1 MSNDTTIK
9 ILLVDDRPDNL
20 MSMEIVLENQ
30 GYEFYKATSGKDAL
44 KILLKEED
52 FSLILLDVRMPIM
65 DGYETAE
72 LIYQREK
79 LRLVPIIFITGQD
92 YEEAAMFKGYQAG
105 AVDYIRKPFSPQI
118 LRSKVAVFAELHRKN
133 QLLSKQ
139 EEKVRIINEDLMRLN
154 AELEDRVKER
164 TSQLE
169 TLNAELKDLNLSK
182 DKFLSVIS
190 HDLRNPATALIAT
203 SEKLSRDID
212 KINTKDV
219 KNLSNIIHR
228 TAHKIVQQLNELVD
242 WAKEQREK
250 TKFAPKEINLLS
262 GLNESLELLKVNAIQ
277 KQIKLVNKVVNGMYV
292 NADGLMLRSIVQN
305 LVTNA
310 IKYTPQ
316 QGTITISA
324 EQLDTMVEICIKDTG
339 VGMSAA
345 TMEKLFIESNS
356 SLKGTD
362 NEHGTGLGLLLVK
375 DFVNQ
380 HGGVIHVESNEGEGT
395 CFKFTIPAFIQ
406 EKLASVSLD

>member
-1 MSNDTTIK
+1 MAEETTIK

-30 GYEFYKATSGKDAL
+30 GYKFYKATSGKDAL
-44 KILLKEED
+44 KILLKEDD

-79 LRLVPIIFITGQD
+79 LKLVPIIFITGQD
-92 YEEAAMFKGYQAG
+92 YEEAAMFKGYQTG

-133 QLLSKQ
+133 QLLSRQ
-139 EEKVRIINEDLMRLN
+139 EEKLRIINDDLMRLN
-154 AELEDRVKER
+154 SDLENRVKER

-169 TLNAELKDLNLSK
+169 LLNSELKELNLSK

-203 SEKLSRDID
+203 SEKLSRDIERLEP
-212 KINTKDV
+212 KDV
-219 KNLSNIIHR
+219 KNLSSIIHR
-228 TAHKIVQQLNELVD
+228 TAHKIVQQLNELVE
-242 WAKEQREK
+242 WAKQQREK
-250 TKFAPKEINLLS
+250 TSFAPIKINLLS
-262 GLNESLELLKVNAIQ
+262 GLDESMELLKANAIQ
-277 KQIKLVNKVVNGMYV
+277 KEIKLLNEVYDDLYV
-292 NADGLMLRSIVQN
+292 TADSLMLRSIVQN

-310 IKYTPQ
+310 IKYTPHH
-316 QGTITISA
+316 GSITISA
-324 EQLDTMVEICIKDTG
+324 EKADKMVEICVKDTG
-339 VGMSAA
+339 IGMNQE
-345 TMEKLFIESNS
+345 TLEKLFDDAYYS
-356 SLKGTD
+356 SKGTN
-362 NEHGTGLGLLLVK
+362 NEHGTGLGLILVK

-380 HGGVIHVESNEGEGT
+380 HGGVISVESAEGAGT
-395 CFKFTIPAFIQ
+395 CFKFSIPAYLHEDEQ
-406 EKLASVSLD
+406 VGVH